1 MVSTV
6 KKCAIKRTAKSAG
19 IWTLGIGIGTVAF
32 LCIVSILSFIIE
44 SIAAAFP
51 DLGTVFGFLI
61 LTAVIA
67 VILLMSICGVHET
80 YKRHIRECEEKVLMR
95 GRDKL

>member
-32 LCIVSILSFIIE
+32 LCIIAIMSFIVE
-44 SIAAAFP
+44 AIAAAFP
-51 DLGTVFGFLI
+51 DLGTIFKFLV
-61 LTAVIA
+61 LTAIIA
-67 VILLMSICGVHET
+67 VILLMPICGIHEA
-80 YKRHIRECEEKVLMR
+80 YKGHVQDCEREALVLK
-95 GRDKL
+95 GRKL